1 MTIRLAGDFLR
12 GIRSGELTSLHEL
25 DAIQVHLHT
34 LHDAAK
40 GELDSPPGPGNELLS
55 NVVQII
61 TDDLRLWAD
70 WQNII
75 ADSLDKRRFPP
86 GGDGAKRVPCVA
98 GDKTKLRGLN
108 AEFLFHMGVN
118 LGCRFVALHA
128 VHAKEPFEKI
138 DDAAMF
144 QLASLY
150 LN

>member
-40 GELDSPPGPGNELLS
+40 GELNSPPGPGNELLS

-75 ADSLDKRRFPP
+75 AELS
-86 GGDGAKRVPCVA
+86 
-98 GDKTKLRGLN
+98 
-108 AEFLFHMGVN
+108 
-118 LGCRFVALHA
+118 
-128 VHAKEPFEKI
+128 
-138 DDAAMF
+138 
-144 QLASLY
+144 
-150 LN
+150 